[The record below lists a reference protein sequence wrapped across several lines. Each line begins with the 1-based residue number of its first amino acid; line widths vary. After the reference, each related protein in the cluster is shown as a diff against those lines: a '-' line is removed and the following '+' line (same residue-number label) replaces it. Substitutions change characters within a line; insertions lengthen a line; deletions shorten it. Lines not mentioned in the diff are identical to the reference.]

1 MEENALIEGEGQQAY
16 KEMLSKQKSTI
27 AGEKFTVSYMSVLRV
42 KEVQMMIIAGGLKQ
56 VSNEISFV
64 TVGLT
69 SRF

>member
-1 MEENALIEGEGQQAY
+1 
-16 KEMLSKQKSTI
+16 MLSKQKSTI

-42 KEVQMMIIAGGLKQ
+42 KEVRMMIIAGGLKS